1 MRTIPLALLIVF
13 LAVPLL
19 FGQAVFRYDHGNK
32 RDPFRPLVD
41 KDGNILPEARPA
53 SALLQLNLE
62 GIVWSKGND
71 SYAIISGTV
80 VKTGDMLGDYK
91 VINISRNQV
100 TLNRG
105 GEDIVLTSR
114 SEEE

>member
-1 MRTIPLALLIVF
+1 MRIIPLSLLMI
-13 LAVPLL
+13 LIAAPLL
-19 FGQAVFRYDHGNK
+19 FGQAVFKYDPDNK

-53 SALLQLNLE
+53 NAVLQLNLE

-71 SYAIISGTV
+71 SYALISGAV
-80 VKTGDMLGDYK
+80 VKAGDMVGDYK
-91 VINISRNQV
+91 VMKISKNQV

-105 GEDIVLTSR
+105 AEGIVLTLR
-114 SEEE
+114 GEEE